1 LSSQESNSQFE
12 DLSIKMKAHC
22 SLVLACAAEAL
33 GAAFPATTYGDKL
46 RPLVSSKKIQNLIT
60 TDG

>member
-1 LSSQESNSQFE
+1 MKIQG
-12 DLSIKMKAHC
+12 SII
-22 SLVLACAAEAL
+22 LTCAVQVF

-46 RPLVSSKKIQNLIT
+46 RPLVSSKKLQDGIT